1 MSRPKSNFFTQDDRT
16 LPPHIRDRTNIY
28 LSGVKCVEPPHY
40 TQDDYTPKSGS
51 PVYFHYICPVSFSF
65 VLSKTGRRLV
75 FDYLKL
81 TIFFFLF
88 FTLFSFGFTFST
100 FNFKFFITFL
110 FFFIVC
116 FTFNYYFIF

>member
-16 LPPHIRDRTNIY
+16 LSPPHKRQDKHIFVRCEMCRT
-28 LSGVKCVEPPHY
+28 PHY

-88 FTLFSFGFTFST
+88 FTFFSFGFTFST

>member
-16 LPPHIRDRTNIY
+16 LSPHIRDRTNIY
-28 LSGVKCVEPPHY
+28 LSGVKCAEPHTIHRTTIP
-40 TQDDYTPKSGS
+40 PKSGS

-88 FTLFSFGFTFST
+88 FTFFSFGFTFST
-100 FNFKFFITFL
+100 FNFKFFVTFL
-110 FFFIVC
+110 FFFVIC